1 MPEIMLDSDL
11 NVVRFLFYLDLILN
25 SLGKYQTAILARN

>member
-11 NVVRFLFYLDLILN
+11 NVVRFLFYWDLILN